1 MTMTATGILTPPF
14 TRKERL
20 MSDHAEIA
28 LPLRQGSEHGGSM
41 TYVYDAN
48 NEMFCDCFT
57 ERDAAALVILVNRLT
72 ALAAQRDGE
81 RDAELAELRKDAERW
96 RFLVNDVSTQW
107 LAVHAASFHMVGK
120 LSEAIDA
127 AIAAGKGGGE

>member
-1 MTMTATGILTPPF
+1 
-14 TRKERL
+14 

-81 RDAELAELRKDAERW
+81 RDAELTELRKDAERY
-96 RFLVNDVSTQW
+96 RFLVNSTSTKW
-107 LAVHAASFHMVGK
+107 IEENAAAYHFVGG

-127 AIAAGKGGGE
+127 AIAGKGGGE